1 MNPALIFQIG
11 VLLFLGLAGLIVLL
25 VNLSNYIDLFE
36 TKENQNEKD

>member
-11 VLLFLGLAGLIVLL
+11 VLLFLGLAGLVVLL

-36 TKENQNEKD
+36 IKEKENETD